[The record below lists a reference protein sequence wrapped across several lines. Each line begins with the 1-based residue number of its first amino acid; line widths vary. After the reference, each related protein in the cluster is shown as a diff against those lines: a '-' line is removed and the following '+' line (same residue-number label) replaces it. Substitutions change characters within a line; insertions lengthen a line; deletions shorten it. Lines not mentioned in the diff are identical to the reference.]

1 MDEVIFEEFKGTGNM
16 EVVLDRKIADRRI
29 FPAIDILKSGTRKD
43 ELLIGPDKLQKV
55 FILRQM
61 LHKQDNEVEALKF
74 IYTTM
79 GKKETNE
86 EFLESMNA
94 N

>member
-1 MDEVIFEEFKGTGNM
+1 
-16 EVVLDRKIADRRI
+16 
-29 FPAIDILKSGTRKD
+29 
-43 ELLIGPDKLQKV
+43 
-55 FILRQM
+55 M

-79 GKKETNE
+79 GKKETNA
-86 EFLESMNA
+86 EFLESMNT